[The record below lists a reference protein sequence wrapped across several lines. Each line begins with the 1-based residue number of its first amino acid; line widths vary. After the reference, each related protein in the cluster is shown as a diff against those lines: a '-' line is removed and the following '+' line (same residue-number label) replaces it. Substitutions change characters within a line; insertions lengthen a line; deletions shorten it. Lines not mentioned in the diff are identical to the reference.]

1 MGWKPNRGLSDFDL
15 VITFVSSRL
24 ALIREDVL
32 AFGAR
37 PADSKSTDPAYQ
49 FQSQQ
54 CIPRD
59 NLPLHLPR
67 VCWPGISGHDDEGQ
81 CRSLPFECLHGLR
94 EADSIPEV
102 WLREY
107 QEPGFYPAPAVPVP
121 DTPVWRAIRFQ
132 NIYQLGHARRTI
144 PWVRCRSQHNW

>member
-107 QEPGFYPAPAVPVP
+107 QEPGFYPAPAVPVR
-121 DTPVWRAIRFQ
+121 TPRCGEQSVSEHISIRTCTSHDS
-132 NIYQLGHARRTI
+132 LGTLSE
-144 PWVRCRSQHNW
+144 PT